1 MGIFDEEKP
10 KGAKSGVPH
19 VAEDLSRLSEDDLTK
34 RIEQLR
40 EEIARTEAELQ
51 KRSKIRSDADA
62 LFRS

>member
-1 MGIFDEEKP
+1 MGLFDEETP
-10 KGAKSGVPH
+10 KRAMPNVQH
-19 VAEDLSRLSEDDLTK
+19 VAEDLSRLSENDLTK

-51 KRSKIRSDADA
+51 KRSNIRSDADA

>member
-1 MGIFDEEKP
+1 MGLFDEETPKSAKP
-10 KGAKSGVPH
+10 NVPH
-19 VAEDLSRLSEDDLTK
+19 VAEDLSRLSEDDLTQ